1 MVYWPT
7 SSDAVLSVAS
17 STPLTT
23 ASATGG
29 AARPSIV
36 NVTVPVGVPAEPA
49 ATVAVKVT
57 AWPAVAGS
65 ADEVSFVVVAWSGGG
80 AHRLVQGRR
89 HRAGSE
95 CGVAAVGRADGVRAH
110 AEGSRGE
117 RRLVHA
123 VDHRQGYG
131 RLRLAVEP

>member
-36 NVTVPVGVPAEPA
+36 NVTVPVGDPAPEPAE
-49 ATVAVKVT
+49 TIAVKVT
-57 AWPAVAGS
+57 PWRTIAGS
-65 ADEVSFVVVAWSGGG
+65 VDEMSSSW
-80 AHRLVQGRR
+80 
-89 HRAGSE
+89 
-95 CGVAAVGRADGVRAH
+95 
-110 AEGSRGE
+110 
-117 RRLVHA
+117 
-123 VDHRQGYG
+123 
-131 RLRLAVEP
+131 

>member
-36 NVTVPVGVPAEPA
+36 NVTVPVGVPAPEPA

-65 ADEVSFVVVAWSGGG
+65 ADEVSFVVVAWSGG
-80 AHRLVQGRR
+80 ALTVWSRVVVTELE
-89 HRAGSE
+89 AN
-95 CGVAAVGRADGVRAH
+95 AV
-110 AEGSRGE
+110 S
-117 RRLVHA
+117 
-123 VDHRQGYG
+123 
-131 RLRLAVEP
+131 PP